1 MKQSMKQRYI
11 IGALIIVLL
20 AILGAFVAWQKWS
33 PPDSEPSDFYVPP
46 LTEEEKAAGAGGT
59 NVWACTPEVYA
70 DISARYNA
78 GEYTE
83 EEVFQAMEE
92 KCLYHEEFV
101 TELITKALTA

>member
-1 MKQSMKQRYI
+1 MRRPFI
-11 IGALIIVLL
+11 IATLAIALL
-20 AILGAFVAWQKWS
+20 AIFGMLIAWQSWS

-101 TELITKALTA
+101 AE